1 MNISLCNNLRTLDQG
16 REEEHQKG
24 QEQNKFKSHPP
35 IRHLLVVV
43 QIILAAAA
51 VVVVALAAVTRT
63 AVIPLLPPTPV
74 TAILVVY
81 CPLATQVPQNPK
93 GKSSIFIPVF

>member
-1 MNISLCNNLRTLDQG
+1 LNISLCNNLRTLGQG

-35 IRHLLVVV
+35 IRHLLVLV
-43 QIILAAAA
+43 QITLAAAAAAA

-63 AVIPLLPPTPV
+63 VVIPLLPPTPL

-81 CPLATQVPQNPK
+81 YPLATQVPQNPK
-93 GKSSIFIPVF
+93 GNAKKF